1 MTSENYYFD
10 FSYQMKNICRQKRGK
25 QEFSIPP
32 ARAELRE
39 SPYTNFS
46 KLQLDMRRKVEILK
60 YSSSSVNSQ
69 TNSLTKSQKW
79 RNLVNGIVPAA
90 SATTMGP
97 SQICDTVTLSSSC
110 GIPGEVFQIY
120 EDVNVPLYN
129 YKNKQNIYS
138 IYPDAPSLNWSS
150 RKDNNISITSKKD
163 EIVTTIITRLPSDS
177 LTYKY
182 NISIPLA
189 LSASI
194 FVKLQ
199 EIHTFSF
206 ELYINNIELRVYY
219 NEYILSSY
227 APINTIAN
235 KHVFTINNSYDV
247 EVYNIMRFLGN
258 ISFENITLYNEN
270 QYIFDIKLHV
280 DYSVIPT
287 NDTICGVT
295 ESNLTANY
303 LTTTDNLNSII
314 PKQKGS
320 VTSNPVASE
329 YTIFSLTNVG

>member
-10 FSYQMKNICRQKRGK
+10 FSYQMKNICRQKRSK
-25 QEFSIPP
+25 QQFSIPP
-32 ARAELRE
+32 IRAELKE
-39 SPYTNFS
+39 SPYAIFNKF
-46 KLQLDMRRKVEILK
+46 QLDMRRKVEILK
-60 YSSSSVNSQ
+60 YSSNSVNSQ
-69 TNSLTKSQKW
+69 TNSLTKSEKW

-97 SQICDTVTLSSSC
+97 SQTCDIVSLSSSC

-120 EDVNVPLYN
+120 EDINVPLYN

-138 IYPDAPSLNWSS
+138 VYPDAPSLNWSS
-150 RKDNNISITSKKD
+150 RKDNNISLTSQKD
-163 EIVTTIITRLPSDS
+163 EIVTTIITRLPNDS
-177 LTYKY
+177 LTYKF
-182 NISIPLA
+182 NISTPLA

-199 EIHTFSF
+199 AIHTFSI

-219 NEYILSSY
+219 NDYILSSY
-227 APINTIAN
+227 APVDTIAN
-235 KHVFTINNSYDV
+235 KHVFTIKDSYDV

-258 ISFENITLYNEN
+258 ISFENITLYNKY

-280 DYSVIPT
+280 DYSVLPS
-287 NDTICGVT
+287 NNTICGVT

-303 LTTTDNLNSII
+303 VTTTDNLNSIT
-314 PKQKGS
+314 PKEKGS
-320 VTSNPVASE
+320 VTSNPVATE
-329 YTIFSLTNVG
+329 YKLFSLTNV